1 MIFCCNL
8 NILINW
14 ATQEHQYEVIL
25 YKPIGFIGYYKN
37 TSLSYSANRANHP
50 PCKPLVY
57 K

>member
-50 PCKPLVY
+50 PPVNH
-57 K
+57 